1 VLVLTAYDLPHL
13 HATVRGTGANDL
25 VQKPYD
31 QEELLL
37 RMARLL
43 AA

>member
-1 VLVLTAYDLPHL
+1 MVLTAYDLPHL
-13 HATVRGTGANDL
+13 HATVRSTGANDL

-31 QEELLL
+31 QDELIE
-37 RMARLL
+37 RMARMI